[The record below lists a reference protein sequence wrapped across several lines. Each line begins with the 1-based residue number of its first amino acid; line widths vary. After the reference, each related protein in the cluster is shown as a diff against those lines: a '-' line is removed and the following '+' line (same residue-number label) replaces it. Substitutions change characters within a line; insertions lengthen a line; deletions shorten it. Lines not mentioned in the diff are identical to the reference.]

1 MKVKQKPESCFVC
14 TGTRKYGETTFT
26 VDFGSGVVVRNVP
39 ATVCSQ
45 CGMEWIDDKAAA
57 KIETIVK
64 EAKNKQSEIEV
75 MSLPV

>member
-1 MKVKQKPESCFVC
+1 M
-14 TGTRKYGETTFT
+14 KYGETTFT
-26 VDFGSGVVVRNVP
+26 VDFGSGVVVVRNVP

-64 EAKNKQSEIEV
+64 EAKNKQSEIEI